1 MEKQFVKF
9 ATTTAK
15 VTGRSWT
22 FMACLAVV
30 LIWAASGPVFGFS
43 QTWQLIINTG
53 TTIVTFLMVFLIQNT
68 QNRDGEAIHAKL
80 DEVIH
85 AIRAADE
92 RFIGIEHL
100 TEKDL
105 DKILREVEQR
115 AARIH
120 GDGAD
125 ALPVVATRAEDL
137 KAARRPRKR
146 PSSSP
151 APKRKATGPRKA
163 GS

>member
-30 LIWAASGPVFGFS
+30 LIWAASGPLFGFS

-85 AIRAADE
+85 ALRSADE

-115 AARIH
+115 AGRIH
-120 GDGAD
+120 GDGVD

-137 KAARRPRKR
+137 AQRTRKR
-146 PSSSP
+146 PST
-151 APKRKATGPRKA
+151 PKRKAAGPRKTKA
-163 GS
+163 